1 MSATATI
8 RTILQIKFTFAPS
21 STVDF
26 LAATRPVYALVTKLR
41 EFESISVLQ
50 NPKAPGEFMLLEH
63 WNASPEFILKKVQ
76 EENVLR
82 NFIATTEKISIK
94 PKEVDFW
101 CPVSIEDESDTQKL

>member
-63 WNASPEFILKKVQ
+63 WNASPEFILKASS
-76 EENVLR
+76 LTDG
-82 NFIATTEKISIK
+82 A
-94 PKEVDFW
+94 
-101 CPVSIEDESDTQKL
+101 